1 MVFVPGKSGN
11 PSGRLH
17 EKIAAD
23 NLRLAVQD
31 QIRRGKHAGKT
42 KLRRIA
48 ERIAEAALQGE
59 PWACSMVFDRLDGK
73 AMQVID
79 QSITFE
85 AGAVFVE
92 LLQRMNE
99 QRHGR
104 TIEHTTSS
112 QPHIDH
118 TTTPQSDQST
128 SNQAKQMPSKQMP
141 WESHCD
147 VARAAGLQHL
157 PAIVPVKD

>member
-1 MVFVPGKSGN
+1 MVFVPGRSGN

-73 AMQVID
+73 AMMVID

-104 TIEHTTSS
+104 TIEHSEAPEPESTGNTAPDQAMSGKS
-112 QPHIDH
+112 EQPGSNSAQ
-118 TTTPQSDQST
+118 PQQTGFS
-128 SNQAKQMPSKQMP
+128 
-141 WESHCD
+141 
-147 VARAAGLQHL
+147 HL
-157 PAIVPVKD
+157 PAIVPVRA